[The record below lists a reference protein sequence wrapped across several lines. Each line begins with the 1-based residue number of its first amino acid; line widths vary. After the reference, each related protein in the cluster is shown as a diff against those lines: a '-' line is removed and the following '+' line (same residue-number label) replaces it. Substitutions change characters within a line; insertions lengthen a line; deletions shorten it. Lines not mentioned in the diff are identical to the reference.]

1 MHVVFAGTVV
11 ALRAATGAMLGVL
24 GRSSLRRTLPHNT
37 GTGAVVMFRRAIAAV
52 MFYSAAVTRA
62 AFGAGLD
69 RGAGMRQRA
78 SKRRRSERAEH
89 IGFAIVGVVGGGGRG
104 RTGPRFADPG
114 FVARCVYCVHDLLVR

>member
-37 GTGAVVMFRRAIAAV
+37 GTVAVVMFRRAIAAV
-52 MFYSAAVTRA
+52 MFYSAAVAGA

-69 RGAGMRQRA
+69 R
-78 SKRRRSERAEH
+78 AEH
-89 IGFAIVGVVGGGGRG
+89 IGFATVGVVGGGGRG

-114 FVARCVYCVHDLLVR
+114 FVARCVYCVHDLLVRDVVRDCDVG